1 MVNNFFTTLHGT
13 PYSGDSPIYVHV
25 ACGAMTLPQAS
36 DLHSVLAS
44 QLHHTQF
51 GHPDQISCPLWIC
64 CKA

>member
-44 QLHHTQF
+44 QLHHYPVRSPRPNQL
-51 GHPDQISCPLWIC
+51 PSLDLL
-64 CKA
+64 